1 MSRPTPQNIY
11 KVSKTEME
19 ESEDHEKKMRDLA
32 GPDVWCIVHYDDTNQ
47 EYVISTFKS
56 REEIDLEMEERWK
69 NRATQNP
76 GGVFPPVGIAL
87 GGGKMPKYEELKE
100 SERSPERSPER

>member
-1 MSRPTPQNIY
+1 MSRPTPQNVY

-32 GPDVWCIVHYDDTNQ
+32 GPDVWCIVHYDDANQ